1 MLKQPILAAVD
12 LGSNSFR
19 LQVARVEGDQLYM
32 LDGLREPVR
41 LAAGI
46 TADKYLDAEAQQRA
60 LIALARFAER
70 LRGLPR
76 EAVRAVGTNSLRVAK
91 NAADFIPQA
100 EHVLG
105 FPIEVIAGREEARL
119 IYLGVAHGLPQSK
132 DNRLVMDIGGGST
145 EFIIGN
151 GLTPLKLESLYMG
164 CISFSNR
171 FFPDGKITKQNL
183 KQAELA
189 ARIELQTIVA
199 DYKGKWRQA
208 LGSSGT
214 AKTIAEIL
222 ELNGYSKG
230 GITREGLE
238 KLRAHLL
245 HTGDVQKLDLQ
256 GLRPDRIHA
265 LAGGFAIMYAAFC
278 ELDIGYMDAA
288 LGALREGVL
297 YDLWGRFHNN
307 DMRDITVR
315 QFMQRYHVDTRQAER
330 VAKLAQTF
338 AQQFLGGEDVSDSK
352 NWEAAL
358 HILNWAASLHEIGIS
373 VAHSGYHK
381 HTAYITA
388 NADMPGFSKKEQA
401 RLSLLTLAQR
411 GSLNKLQGLP
421 KNIEAPARGT
431 PAVPMQNPV
440 KKMPP
445 DTARKSGAESSGNPL
460 AYSARSSGANIDPS
474 ADFALIMSLRLA
486 VLFYRN
492 RSDSSLP
499 GLNGRFS
506 GTKFHLAIDPDWL
519 AQNPLTET
527 ALHEEVK
534 QWKTL
539 GVSLQIVAGMN

>member
-1 MLKQPILAAVD
+1 MKQQPVLAAVD

-19 LQVARVEGDQLYM
+19 LQVARVEGEQLYM
-32 LDGLREPVR
+32 LDGMREPVR
-41 LAAGI
+41 LAAGL
-46 TADKYLDAEAQQRA
+46 TADKYLDDEAQQRA
-60 LIALARFAER
+60 LAALGRFAER
-70 LRGLPR
+70 LHDLPR

-100 EHVLG
+100 ERALG
-105 FPIEVIAGREEARL
+105 FPIEVIAGHEEARL
-119 IYLGVAHGLPQSK
+119 IYLGVAHGLQPSK

-151 GLTPLKLESLYMG
+151 GFTPLKLESLYMG
-164 CISFSNR
+164 CVNFSNR

-183 KQAELA
+183 KQADFA
-189 ARIELQTIVA
+189 ARNELQTIVA
-199 DYKGKWRQA
+199 DYKGQWQQA

-214 AKTIAEIL
+214 AKAVAEIL
-222 ELNGYSKG
+222 EQNGYSKG
-230 GITREGLE
+230 GITRAGLD

-245 HTGDVQKLDLQ
+245 DSGDMQKLDLQ
-256 GLRPDRIHA
+256 GLRQDRVST

-278 ELDIGYMDAA
+278 ELDITCMDAA
-288 LGALREGVL
+288 TGALREGVL
-297 YDLWGRFHNN
+297 YDLWGRFHDN
-307 DMRDITVR
+307 DMRVVTVQ

-330 VAKLAQTF
+330 VAKLANVF
-338 AQQFLGGEDVSDSK
+338 AQQIFDNDID
-352 NWEAAL
+352 EAAL

-373 VAHSGYHK
+373 VAHGGYHK

-401 RLSLLTLAQR
+401 RLSMLTLAQR
-411 GSLNKLQGLP
+411 GNLNKLQGQL
-421 KNIEAPARGT
+421 KN
-431 PAVPMQNPV
+431 
-440 KKMPP
+440 
-445 DTARKSGAESSGNPL
+445 AEDYIL
-460 AYSARSSGANIDPS
+460 A
-474 ADFALIMSLRLA
+474 MSLRLA

-499 GLNGRFS
+499 NLHGSFS

-527 ALHEEVK
+527 ALQDEVK

-539 GVSLQIVAGMN
+539 GISLQIVAGTN